1 MSGEPLLHGT
11 PKVTIFTEGLLEAG
25 TYGQYKQANILGSRQ
40 WEPSAA
46 LLAWVAS
53 SVELAI
59 ICMYE
64 DIYLVQEKPM
74 QN

>member
-1 MSGEPLLHGT
+1 MGPPRSQFSQ
-11 PKVTIFTEGLLEAG
+11 KVFWRLEHRAN
-25 TYGQYKQANILGSRQ
+25 TNKANILGSRQ